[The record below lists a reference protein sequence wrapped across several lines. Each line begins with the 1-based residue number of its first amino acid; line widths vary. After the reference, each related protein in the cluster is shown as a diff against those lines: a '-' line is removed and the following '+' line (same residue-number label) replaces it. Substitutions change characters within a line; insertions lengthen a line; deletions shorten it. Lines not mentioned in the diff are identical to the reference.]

1 MKHRFSLLFWG
12 FIVLLFVQCAKRG
25 NPTGGP
31 EDETP
36 PVLLRA
42 DPALNTTHFSEERI
56 RLYFDEYVKL
66 GVQIMFDKEIE
77 EFVC

>member
-1 MKHRFSLLFWG
+1 M
-12 FIVLLFVQCAKRG
+12 QCAKRG

-42 DPALNTTHFSEERI
+42 DPELNTTHFNEERI
-56 RLYFDEYVKL
+56 RLYFDEYVKDFGKKL
-66 GVQIMFDKEIE
+66 TDAEIDYAKLHR
-77 EFVC
+77 FIVFKN

>member
-1 MKHRFSLLFWG
+1 MRHSFS
-12 FIVLLFVQCAKRG
+12 IVLWSLIALLFVQCAKRG

-42 DPALNTTHFSEERI
+42 VPKLNEIQFREDRI

-66 GVQIMFDKEIE
+66 LSLIHISEPTRPY
-77 EFVC
+77 